1 MIGCMATVKHFGMT
15 NTEQPVPNL
24 PVWKALRIEKD
35 I

>member
-1 MIGCMATVKHFGMT
+1 MVGCMATVKHFGMT

-24 PVWKALRIEKD
+24 PVWKCLRIEKD